1 VYCNVGYRFSCG
13 KKIGSKK
20 DKVISN
26 LVKTSFLTALC
37 IALSAISQFVA
48 LSIFFYLLHDI
59 FKKIM
64 KILRRVY
71 IQEHIS
77 SKVRSS
83 LTSVNSMV
91 KTMGSVIG
99 LTLAGFL
106 VEAYSI
112 ETAWLISSTI
122 VIGNILLYYK
132 MKKF

>member
-1 VYCNVGYRFSCG
+1 
-13 KKIGSKK
+13 
-20 DKVISN
+20 
-26 LVKTSFLTALC
+26 
-37 IALSAISQFVA
+37 
-48 LSIFFYLLHDI
+48 
-59 FKKIM
+59 M

-112 ETAWLISSTI
+112 ETAWLVSSTI

-132 MKKF
+132 MKEF